1 MATFVKFHAF
11 VEALAEKKH
20 NLGADTFKVQLL
32 ATAPDVDLD
41 AVEADLPADLTTGF
55 GYTAGGVT
63 CGVATGSAE
72 TAGVY
77 KLTIA
82 DKVIT
87 AAGGSIGPFQYVA
100 LMNDTATN
108 DELIGY
114 YDYGSL
120 ITLLDT
126 ETLTINFDDAAGVL
140 TIT

>member
-1 MATFVKFHAF
+1 MATFNKFHSF

-20 NLGADTFKVQLL
+20 DLGADTFKVQLL
-32 ATAPDVDLD
+32 NTAPDADLD
-41 AVEADLPADLTTGF
+41 SVETDLPADLTTGF
-55 GYTAGGVT
+55 GYTSGGVSVGT
-63 CGVATGSAE
+63 AVSSAE

-77 KLTIA
+77 KLTLT

-87 AAGGSIGPFQYVA
+87 AAGGAIGPFRYVV

-114 YDYGSL
+114 YDYGSS
-120 ITLLDT
+120 ITLNDT
-126 ETLTINFDDAAGVL
+126 ETLTIDFDAAGGVL